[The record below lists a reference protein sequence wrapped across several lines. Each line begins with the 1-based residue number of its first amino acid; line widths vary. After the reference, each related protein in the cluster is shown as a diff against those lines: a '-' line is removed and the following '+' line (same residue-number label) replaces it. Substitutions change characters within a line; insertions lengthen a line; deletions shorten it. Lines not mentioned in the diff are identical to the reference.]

1 MHNYALQYLENQSN
15 YSYVS
20 ACDAKA
26 KKNKIS
32 PGATLQTKWCFN
44 TSIGMGPTRSLS
56 KLSRAAML

>member
-26 KKNKIS
+26 KEKKNTWCHI
-32 PGATLQTKWCFN
+32 ADLMMLQYQHWN
-44 TSIGMGPTRSLS
+44 GPN
-56 KLSRAAML
+56 